1 MEGYEECEVRGDR
14 IDELY
19 HELIKETKRADKYL
33 VNNM

>member
-19 HELIKETKRADKYL
+19 HELIKELERDNRKDVIL
-33 VNNM
+33 